1 MDATT
6 QIWIVIT
13 QSTNLE
19 LKNQFLA
26 WKECE
31 ILTLTTT
38 PGSKCS
44 QKEANNQSDYQSHNA
59 LSPPMVPSLQ
69 DLGLSLGQVQ
79 DTLSAIKKLNLRS

>member
-26 WKECE
+26 WNECG

-38 PGSKCS
+38 NPGSKCS
-44 QKEANNQSDYQSHNA
+44 QKEANNQSDYQTHNA
-59 LSPPMVPSLQ
+59 LGPPMVPSLQ
-69 DLGLSLGQVQ
+69 DLGLS
-79 DTLSAIKKLNLRS
+79 